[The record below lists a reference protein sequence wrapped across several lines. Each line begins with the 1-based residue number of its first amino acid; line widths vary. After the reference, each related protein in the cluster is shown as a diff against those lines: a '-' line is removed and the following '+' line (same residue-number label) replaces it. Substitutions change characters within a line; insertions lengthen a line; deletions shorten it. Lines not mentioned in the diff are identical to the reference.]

1 MELYINQLVSAS
13 LASPVVG
20 LLINQTASL
29 HGPNF
34 TASANITFEALP
46 GAQVLSKPLH
56 VCNPHQAVNPKSSL
70 YFCHELHN
78 AKLSSVC
85 SK

>member
-13 LASPVVG
+13 VASPVVG

-34 TASANITFEALP
+34 TASANITFEALS
-46 GAQVLSKPLH
+46 GAQVHSKPFMSAPI
-56 VCNPHQAVNPKSSL
+56 NPQSSL
-70 YFCHELHN
+70 HSCHELHT
-78 AKLSSVC
+78 AKKSSVC

>member
-13 LASPVVG
+13 VASPVVG

-34 TASANITFEALP
+34 TASANITIEALP
-46 GAQVLSKPLH
+46 GAQVHSKPFMSAPINPQSLLH
-56 VCNPHQAVNPKSSL
+56 S
-70 YFCHELHN
+70 CHELHT